1 MGLFDKLN
9 LNTNMNIDND
19 FNRDISDDF
28 IVPMK
33 QVSSPLGMQLSNLVR
48 DDEEYAK
55 FNKYMK

>member
-9 LNTNMNIDND
+9 LNTKTNNDYNLNIQ
-19 FNRDISDDF
+19 DDF
-28 IVPMK
+28 ILTMK
-33 QVSSPLGMQLSNLVR
+33 QEVSPLGMQLANMVR

>member
-1 MGLFDKLN
+1 MGLFDKIN
-9 LNTNMNIDND
+9 FNTNMNKEINM
-19 FNRDISDDF
+19 DISDDF

-33 QVSSPLGMQLSNLVR
+33 QVSSPLGIQLSNLVR

>member
-1 MGLFDKLN
+1 MGLFDKIN
-9 LNTNMNIDND
+9 FNTKTNND
-19 FNRDISDDF
+19 FNMDISDDF

-33 QVSSPLGMQLSNLVR
+33 QVSSPLGMQLSNMVR

>member
-1 MGLFDKLN
+1 MGLFDKIN
-9 LNTNMNIDND
+9 FNTKTNND
-19 FNRDISDDF
+19 FNMDISDDF

>member
-1 MGLFDKLN
+1 MGLFDKIN
-9 LNTNMNIDND
+9 FNTKTNND
-19 FNRDISDDF
+19 FNMDISDDF

-33 QVSSPLGMQLSNLVR
+33 QVQSPLGMQLASMVR

>member
-9 LNTNMNIDND
+9 LNTNTNND
-19 FNRDISDDF
+19 FSMDIQDDF

-33 QVSSPLGMQLSNLVR
+33 QVSSPLGMELASMVK

>member
-1 MGLFDKLN
+1 MGLFDKIN
-9 LNTNMNIDND
+9 FNTNMNNEINM
-19 FNRDISDDF
+19 DISDDF